1 MTRRILAVALLA
13 ALAARADEEVFPCD
27 RADGFQTGP
36 DGLLSAEGG
45 NLVLAYEREK
55 MAPLAGTAL
64 VTELK
69 ELRLRVRSGETG
81 TFVAVLK
88 DRDGATFNQPF
99 ALKAGEW
106 TDVVLPAAKF
116 ALNHDSAA
124 NKPRLKPADLGAGWL
139 ILDAAAIV
147 GGGKG
152 RNELRVDEV
161 KVVRED
167 LEETTGDWIVDTEVT
182 VARSRRHAGRIEVRA
197 GGRLL
202 VTAPRFVAAGELTL
216 AGGTAEFSGGAVVV
230 PQRFQHERDF
240 RLSGSA
246 RLAFLDAL
254 LVTGFPAGLK
264 LTGAQD
270 VSLVRTECLG
280 GFTCEVPPGARV
292 TLTDTKSPGEF
303 IIAPGGVVNVSR
315 CENVILW
322 HALGANL
329 KGALR
334 FPGPDVGDRWTSG
347 HGLDVTVEKSKGI
360 RWTLLSLPG
369 AAGSV
374 EDCSPMAAGLLFGGK
389 SSIALEDVQDGRTV
403 VEWRVPA
410 PDRSLTFRNATVGAW
425 NVYASDDAVV
435 RVRKSTI
442 GEAMTFGK
450 GRIEL
455 EDTTVDGKGGYVG
468 AHDDGTIRLVRC
480 RLTCLAVA
488 RHRSRLELVE
498 CDVQGDVRATDA
510 ARVVLERTSVS
521 GRTEADPGATL
532 ERK

>member
-13 ALAARADEEVFPCD
+13 ALAARADEETFPCD
-27 RADGFQTGP
+27 GVDGFQAGP
-36 DGLLSAEGG
+36 DGRLAAEGG
-45 NLVLAYEREK
+45 SLVLAYERGK
-55 MAPLAGTAL
+55 LAPLAGTAL
-64 VTELK
+64 MTGMK
-69 ELRLRVRSGETG
+69 ELRLRIRSAEAG
-81 TFVAVLK
+81 TFVVALK
-88 DRDGATFNQPF
+88 DRDGAAFNQPF
-99 ALKAGEW
+99 ALPAGEW

-116 ALNHDSAA
+116 ALNRESVVR
-124 NKPRLKPADLGAGWL
+124 KPRLDPARLGAGWVL
-139 ILDAAAIV
+139 VDAAAIV

-161 KVVRED
+161 RVVRED
-167 LEETTGDWIVDTEVT
+167 LEETSGDWIVDTEVT

-202 VTAPRFVAAGELTL
+202 VTAPRFVAAGELAL
-216 AGGTAEFSGGAVVV
+216 AGGTAEFSGGAVVI
-230 PQRFQHERDF
+230 PQRFQHERDL

-246 RLAFLDAL
+246 RLAFQDAL

-264 LTGAQD
+264 LAGAQE

-280 GFTCEVPPGARV
+280 GFTCDVPPGARV

-303 IIAPGGVVNVSR
+303 VIAPGGVVNVTG

-322 HALGANL
+322 HALGPNL

-347 HGLDVTVEKSKGI
+347 HGLEVTVERSRNV
-360 RWTLLSLPG
+360 RWTLLSVPG
-369 AAGSV
+369 SAGSV
-374 EDCSPMAAGLLFGGK
+374 EDCSPVAAGLLFGGK
-389 SSIALEDVQDGRTV
+389 SSITLEDVQNGRPV
-403 VEWRVPA
+403 AEWRVPA

-425 NVYASDDAVV
+425 NIYASDDAVV

-510 ARVVLERTSVS
+510 ARVVLERTAVS
-521 GRTEADPGATL
+521 GRTEADPGATV
-532 ERK
+532 EKR